1 LRRGNA
7 NPRDSRLAAQPVNYD
22 ALARLY
28 RLQYANYRD
37 DIGFYARLA
46 EKLGASRVLEI
57 GAGTGRVSIPLA
69 RRGLEVTALEPS
81 EKMLEIAREDASLE
95 GVQIDWVQGD
105 ARHFSLETRFPLVI
119 APFNMLMHLYTIGDQ
134 DDALERIK
142 AHLEPGGVFA
152 FDLYQPNFG
161 LEGVLRFEDE
171 TFALPD
177 GSRMDVFLHQ
187 RIDRTAQIAL
197 TTYHCDTVT
206 ADGGVKREILEL
218 RQRYYTRFELER
230 WLSDF
235 RVEWSGDFDGSRLSD
250 ASSSLIGVARLALN
264 SKA

>member
-1 LRRGNA
+1 
-7 NPRDSRLAAQPVNYD
+7 VNYD

-37 DIGFYARLA
+37 DISFYARLA
-46 EKLGASRVLEI
+46 EKIGASRVLEI
-57 GAGTGRVSIPLA
+57 GAGSGRVSIPLA
-69 RRGLEVTALEPS
+69 RRGCEVTALEPS
-81 EKMLEIAREDASLE
+81 EKMLEIAREEAALQ
-95 GVQIDWVQGD
+95 GVKIEWVRGD
-105 ARHFSLETRFPLVI
+105 VRHFALETRFPLVI

-142 AHLEPGGVFA
+142 AHLEPGGAFA

-171 TFALPD
+171 SFTLPD

-206 ADGGVKREILEL
+206 ADGSVKREIFEL

-235 RVEWSGDFDGSRLSD
+235 RVEWSGDFDGSRLTDS
-250 ASSSLIGVARLALN
+250 SSSLIAVARLN
-264 SKA
+264 SSV